1 MARSDRV
8 PAMRLLIAVSIT
20 LLLAGCATAPP
31 QPASQPL
38 VDSRLPPGSLIGL
51 TPQELVAEFG
61 SPALQIHEGNSIK
74 LQFRGSSCVMDA
86 YLYPS
91 GSLGTLKVTYVDT
104 RLPSGDNMDQ
114 AACVLAL
121 RRSS

>member
-1 MARSDRV
+1 
-8 PAMRLLIAVSIT
+8 MRRLIALSIM
-20 LLLAGCATAPP
+20 LLLAGCATAP
-31 QPASQPL
+31 QQTPASQPL
-38 VDSRLPPGSLIGL
+38 VETQQIAPGSLIGL

-61 SPALQIHEGNSIK
+61 TPALQIHEGASIK
-74 LQFRGSSCVMDA
+74 LQFRGSSCVMDT

-91 GSLGTLKVTYVDT
+91 GNLGMLKVTHVDT
-104 RLPSGDNMDQ
+104 RLPSGSDMDQ